1 MRGFVTV
8 FLKHAR
14 SVRFE
19 ITADAFYVRALEM
32 KVGEI
37 INENYFINDMKKI
50 GLPRRRLCQRRRQ
63 AVSRSLTKGTT
74 KTVENPKSSCGASDV

>member
-37 INENYFINDMKKI
+37 INENYFINDMKKNRLASQTFVSTSQASRKPTPDKGDHQNKQLKI
-50 GLPRRRLCQRRRQ
+50 RRF
-63 AVSRSLTKGTT
+63 VS
-74 KTVENPKSSCGASDV
+74 VV